1 MRHLRYK
8 ENEKKGTNLDKLCVI
23 SSMLSLFITLYRQC
37 LLQKFPSHA
46 KFNRSYF
53 PYDSHMVSVLV
64 GAIFGNDKEFEY
76 NFLIIS
82 RYLNLVY

>member
-46 KFNRSYF
+46 KFNEK
-53 PYDSHMVSVLV
+53 H
-64 GAIFGNDKEFEY
+64 
-76 NFLIIS
+76 NFFS
-82 RYLNLVY
+82 